1 MTRKRFVKLVMSH
14 GKSRNEAQTIALLA
28 RASGES
34 YLRVYNEGVLP
45 NPLAEAVKELMKIIM
60 PFGTALTEMF
70 ESYLKTAR
78 ALLYEPIARQ
88 LVNYSENHLEG
99 DDISARSYAGGSSEM
114 AAAYLPGDEVHGAPV
129 EQTKHS
135 GIVSD

>member
-28 RASGES
+28 RVSGKS
-34 YLRVYNEGVLP
+34 YSKAYNEGTLP
-45 NPLAEAVKELMKIIM
+45 NPFAEAAKGLMKIMM

-99 DDISARSYAGGSSEM
+99 DDIGARSYAGGSPEVDG
-114 AAAYLPGDEVHGAPV
+114 ADLLRDEVHGATV
-129 EQTKHS
+129 EQTEHS
-135 GIVSD
+135 GTVSG